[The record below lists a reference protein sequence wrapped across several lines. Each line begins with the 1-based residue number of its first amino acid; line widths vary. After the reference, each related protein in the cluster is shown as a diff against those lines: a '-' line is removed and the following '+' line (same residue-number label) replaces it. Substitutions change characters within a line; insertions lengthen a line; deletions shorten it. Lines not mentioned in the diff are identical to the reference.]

1 MIPGKEEA
9 LDFYRM
15 ILTTLNRNSVL
26 PRDDYRYI
34 AFCLTAQNSSIS
46 NKTTTLHYV
55 SLHSTTFQHISP
67 NVSTFHHI
75 LALVLIVAQ

>member
-55 SLHSTTFQHISP
+55 SLHFNTFHQMSQHFTTF
-67 NVSTFHHI
+67 
-75 LALVLIVAQ
+75 